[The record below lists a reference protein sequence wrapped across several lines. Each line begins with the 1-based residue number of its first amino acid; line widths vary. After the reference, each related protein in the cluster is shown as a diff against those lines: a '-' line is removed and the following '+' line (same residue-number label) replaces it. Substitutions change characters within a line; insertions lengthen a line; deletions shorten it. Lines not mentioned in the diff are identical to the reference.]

1 MMGMEGMGLAVAVTN
16 LSEAWTMHAGYI
28 RWLRLHHPP
37 KTTQL
42 SHKFT
47 GDHTLLT
54 MWLAGHWTFLHSS
67 VVGDCGLAEGPGS
80 VLPANHYVG
89 PLFCHFEGLEE

>member
-67 VVGDCGLAEGPGS
+67 GLLS
-80 VLPANHYVG
+80 VSG
-89 PLFCHFEGLEE
+89 R